1 MHTLRSYDCVISGDV
16 TKYKPYINVW
26 LFKMLTSVHASSIS
40 AQYIFILDDDI
51 AMTKLLNIMFTKM
64 GYITFL
70 YSNAIDFLKAMPEV
84 SPSILITDMN
94 MPEMTGIEVQFEIAR
109 LERIMPIIFLSGESS
124 VPQSIAA
131 LKQGAVDFLLKPVNQ
146 QQLKAA
152 VESAFEA
159 SMKNIQS
166 TINKKSLETIL
177 MILTP
182 REREAYDLMIL
193 GYNNTEIL
201 EALSISLPTAKQYR
215 MAVMRKLKI
224 KSLSELIDLDRV

>member
-1 MHTLRSYDCVISGDV
+1 
-16 TKYKPYINVW
+16 
-26 LFKMLTSVHASSIS
+26 MLTSVHASSIS

-51 AMTKLLNIMFTKM
+51 AMTKLLNIMLTKM

-94 MPEMTGIEVQFEIAR
+94 MPEMTGIEVQVEMAR

-166 TINKKSLETIL
+166 AINKKSLETIL
-177 MILTP
+177 MVLTP